1 MRDDQHLI
9 PKGLRAERVSI
20 ERGSAT
26 ISVASVGPSAGCP
39 VCGRPSRRVHSVY
52 ERTASDL
59 PWRGGDPP
67 GPRPQVL
74 LRPRVVREADLLR
87 AAAERRGYSRKTR
100 RLEEALRAR
109 DRDRAASRGGTLGGT
124 RPGFAG

>member
-39 VCGRPSRRVHSVY
+39 VCGRPSRRVHSLY

-59 PWRGGDPP
+59 PWHGAA
-67 GPRPQVL
+67 VT
-74 LRPRVVREADLLR
+74 LRV
-87 AAAERRGYSRKTR
+87 
-100 RLEEALRAR
+100 RAR
-109 DRDRAASRGGTLGGT
+109 TFFCADARFLRW
-124 RPGFAG
+124 